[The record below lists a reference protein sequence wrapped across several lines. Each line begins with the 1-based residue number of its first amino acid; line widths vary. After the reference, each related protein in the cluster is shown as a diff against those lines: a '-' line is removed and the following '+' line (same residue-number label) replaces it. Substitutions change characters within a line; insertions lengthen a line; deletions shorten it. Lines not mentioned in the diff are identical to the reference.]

1 MDWASLSAFVAIADC
16 GSFSAAAARLHL
28 TQPAV
33 SKRIAHLEQTLEVRL
48 FDRLGR
54 QVLLTEAGR
63 LLLPRARQMLAE
75 ADAARRALQ
84 DLGQDVGGQLSLA
97 TSHHIGLHRLPPLL
111 RRFAA
116 LHPRAA
122 LDIRFVDSE
131 RAYAQV
137 LQGEA
142 ELAVTTLGPT
152 EAPLQATVV
161 WQDPLR
167 FAVAPDHPLAQLPKV
182 GLADIAAHPAVLPDA
197 GTFTHR
203 IVAEAFARRGL
214 PLQLRMTTNYMETI
228 KMMVSVGLAWGALP
242 ETMVDAHV
250 KVLPVPGVQLSR
262 ELGYVVHGGRTLS
275 RAAQAFVALLRED
288 AAAKQSRRR

>member
-1 MDWASLSAFVAIADC
+1 DC

-33 SKRIAHLEQTLEVRL
+33 SKRIAHLEQSLEVRL

-84 DLGQDVGGQLSLA
+84 DLGQDVGGRLSLA

-167 FAVAPDHPLAQLPKV
+167 FAVAPVNRLAQLPKV

-242 ETMVDAHV
+242 ETMVDAQV

-288 AAAKQSRRR
+288 AVAKQSRRR